1 MAGFQSECLPPRAAS
16 PTLLRVVVAAVV
28 PPPGPA
34 SLSASLVGPEGP
46 TFAAWRGLT
55 TWLPRARTGLRA
67 SSPARPAGAFRFI
80 ARSKPAVFASLT
92 PPPRA
97 RRSVVLRAMAEATP
111 DTSFDSDGVEERETV
126 RKGWWEKN
134 ETENMVTITSIQQFV
149 DLLASAGDR
158 LVIVEF
164 FGTWCGACKGV
175 YPKLCKIL
183 EEHPDVIL
191 AKVDFDSNKPI
202 AKAMGVRVLPYFM
215 FYRGADGRLDA
226 FSASLVSAASRRPG
240 TARQGSPRRMAR
252 QVGSPRAWASPL
264 PRPARAVQGAQA
276 SGGHRGAH
284 VPPMPAGRGQGRR
297 GVCRLLQAPREAPGG
312 PHGVPGRAARGRA
325 PEQPGGGQG
334 PRRPPDAGGQRR
346 MSRRRRRP
354 RRRAGCGPAFFEL
367 ISVSFFHRGAP
378 PELSLAR

>member
-1 MAGFQSECLPPRAAS
+1 M
-16 PTLLRVVVAAVV
+16 
-28 PPPGPA
+28 
-34 SLSASLVGPEGP
+34 
-46 TFAAWRGLT
+46 
-55 TWLPRARTGLRA
+55 
-67 SSPARPAGAFRFI
+67 
-80 ARSKPAVFASLT
+80 
-92 PPPRA
+92 
-97 RRSVVLRAMAEATP
+97 LRAMAEATP

-226 FSASLVSAASRRPG
+226 FSASLSKVHKLREAIEAH
-240 TARQGSPRRMAR
+240 TSPRCQLGEAK
-252 QVGSPRAWASPL
+252 GAEEFADFFKPRVRPL
-264 PRPARAVQGAQA
+264 GDLMVSRVEPREGAPQSNPAAGKVRAD
-276 SGGHRGAH
+276 HLTRGAN
-284 VPPMPAGRGQGRR
+284 
-297 GVCRLLQAPREAPGG
+297 
-312 PHGVPGRAARGRA
+312 AA
-325 PEQPGGGQG
+325 
-334 PRRPPDAGGQRR
+334 
-346 MSRRRRRP
+346 
-354 RRRAGCGPAFFEL
+354 
-367 ISVSFFHRGAP
+367 
-378 PELSLAR
+378 